1 MASPEREIERLER
14 KKAKA
19 QKRQK
24 IAWVIIALVV
34 LALIVM
40 RLCEIDFSSIGEKKD
55 SDTAVSTSSFP
66 YELDSGDDISF
77 GSVSNS
83 LYVLDETSYT
93 VLSSSDAD
101 VQQSFAHGY
110 SNPVVAV
117 SGSYSLLYDQGGV
130 SYRLDTAKDSVYS
143 DKSENTILSADVS
156 SSGSIIL
163 STTSDEASS
172 TICVYD
178 KNLNLDFSY
187 NVSYGYVTRV
197 AIDSRGSRI
206 AFAAVNSENAQLKT
220 VVYTMNIDDEE
231 PRAQFEYYSSS
242 VLDLRFSS
250 TDLFVVGN
258 DFVSVISSLKDETK
272 IYEQGSVKTVSYS
285 YNSSDKLIFAYS
297 DYSGSSSNK
306 AAVINRSGKVQEI
319 AEVDSVIKDIT
330 ASSSQVTVLTS
341 DEIITYKI
349 SNAEVVQRTE
359 VDDSYS
365 SVEQM
370 SSSIFAKHQTL
381 VELIQNS

>member
-1 MASPEREIERLER
+1 MASQEREIKRLER

-55 SDTAVSTSSFP
+55 SDTAVSTSGFP

-77 GSVSNS
+77 GSVSKS

-93 VLSSSDAD
+93 VLSPSDAD
-101 VQQSFAHGY
+101 VQQGFAHGY

-130 SYRLDTAKDSVYS
+130 SYKLDTAKDSVYS

-178 KNLNLDFSY
+178 KNLNLDFRY

-272 IYEQGSVKTVSYS
+272 IYVQGSVKTVSYS

-349 SNAEVVQRTE
+349 SNSEVVQRTE

>member
-1 MASPEREIERLER
+1 MASQEREIERLER

-55 SDTAVSTSSFP
+55 SDTAVSTSGFP

-93 VLSSSDAD
+93 VLSPSDAD

-130 SYRLDTAKDSVYS
+130 SYKLDTAKDSVYL

-178 KNLNLDFSY
+178 KNLNLDFRY

-272 IYEQGSVKTVSYS
+272 IYEQGNVKTVSYS

-349 SNAEVVQRTE
+349 SNSEVVQRTE

-381 VELIQNS
+381 VELIQSS